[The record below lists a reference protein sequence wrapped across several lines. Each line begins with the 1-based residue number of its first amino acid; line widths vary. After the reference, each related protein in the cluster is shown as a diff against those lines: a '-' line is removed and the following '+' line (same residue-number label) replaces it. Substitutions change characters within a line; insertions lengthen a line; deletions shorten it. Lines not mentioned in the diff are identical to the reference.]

1 MSDVERYISRRK
13 RQRPGFARD
22 FEPGYRL
29 FEFGVM
35 LRQAREHAGVTQE
48 AIARKLRT
56 RKSAIS
62 RIENHAQDIRLSTL
76 QKYAR
81 ALGKDLKVELTS

>member
-1 MSDVERYISRRK
+1 
-13 RQRPGFARD
+13 
-22 FEPGYRL
+22 
-29 FEFGVM
+29 M

-76 QKYAR
+76 QKYAG